1 MITPLSYCACGLSI
15 ASDAPIAGLR
25 AAPDGPA
32 HGAYDLTVTMRG
44 HSGFPHPPLE
54 SASIWYVSPESSASG
69 APALTVWSG
78 PGGYLL
84 HYSEG
89 AAYLVDRLGTRVEAS
104 WADPFTDADA
114 ATYFRGPVLAFI
126 LRLRGAVPLHAS
138 AVAIDNRGVLFVGD
152 AGAGK
157 STTAAVFATLG
168 YPVLS
173 DDIVR
178 VDDRGGQALA
188 HPGHPRLSVWPDS
201 VEMLFG
207 APDALPVHSAT
218 YDKCYLDVLAA
229 GYPFQDTPVPIDMI
243 YVLGERTA
251 EPMPST
257 APMGLPAA
265 LLALAS
271 HTYCNYLL
279 DATMRRG
286 EFELLSRLVR
296 QVPVKE
302 LRIGENLG
310 QLMSSCQVL
319 ARAAHEAHT
328 GHLHE

>member
-1 MITPLSYCACGLSI
+1 MTTPLAYCACGLSI

-25 AAPDGPA
+25 AAPNDSA
-32 HGAYDLTVTMRG
+32 HGASDLTVSMRG
-44 HSGFPHPPLE
+44 RSGFPHPPLE

-69 APALTVWSG
+69 APALTVWTG

-84 HYSEG
+84 QYSEG

-104 WADPFTDADA
+104 WADHFTDADA
-114 ATYFRGPVLAFI
+114 ATYFRGPVLAFV

-138 AVAIDNRGVLFVGD
+138 AVAIDNRGVLFVGE

-157 STTAAVFATLG
+157 STTAAAFATLG

-178 VDDRGGQALA
+178 IDDRGGQAVA
-188 HPGHPRLSVWPDS
+188 HPGHPRVNVWPDS

-207 APDALPVHSAT
+207 ARDALPAHSAT
-218 YDKCYLDVLAA
+218 WDKCYLDVLDA
-229 GYPFQDTPVPIDMI
+229 GYPFQSTQVPIDMI

-251 EPMPST
+251 EPMPSI
-257 APMGLPAA
+257 APLGLRAA

-279 DATMRRG
+279 DTTMRRD
-286 EFELLSRLVR
+286 EFEFLSRLVR

-302 LRIGENLG
+302 LRVGENLG
-310 QLMSSCQVL
+310 PLMSTCQAL
-319 ARAAHEAHT
+319 AKAAHEERT
-328 GHLHE
+328 GQPS